1 MTLTLAPRPPS
12 RMKFASRLICSR
24 LRDSLGGLVG
34 IESFPFKFEAII
46 FAATGKAPAV
56 SVPEDPFGSGV
67 PFEETAAE
75 IALGFTDVP
84 IEATGFSHI
93 KTLAHTKSSP
103 HKI

>member
-1 MTLTLAPRPPS
+1 
-12 RMKFASRLICSR
+12 
-24 LRDSLGGLVG
+24 
-34 IESFPFKFEAII
+34 
-46 FAATGKAPAV
+46 
-56 SVPEDPFGSGV
+56 VPEDPFGSGV